1 MSWER
6 AVEKFEKLAAP
17 YAERSLCR
25 EIISA
30 VSNLE
35 AIQVSDLT
43 ILLAGVRG

>member
-6 AVEKFEKLAAP
+6 AVEKFERLAAP
-17 YAERSLCR
+17 YTERSLCR
-25 EIISA
+25 EIVSA

-43 ILLAGVRG
+43 KLLAGVKG